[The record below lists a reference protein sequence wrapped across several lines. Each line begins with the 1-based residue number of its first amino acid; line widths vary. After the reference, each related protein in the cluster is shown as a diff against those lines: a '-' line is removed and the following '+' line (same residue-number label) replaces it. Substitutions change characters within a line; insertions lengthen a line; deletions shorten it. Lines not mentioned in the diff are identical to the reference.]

1 MIDIIPDL
9 KTHRAG
15 VGTCGILVGALVLLA
30 ACGTTE
36 PRPATPIAIHLRSSA
51 STSSASSP
59 SAPLQLTSVRL
70 VVTTASLGSGE
81 QFGCVDCQGNVEDV
95 PATPKLVT
103 VPLNG
108 GSIFL
113 ATEQA
118 APGLYSQAEISVEQ
132 PGATTLAGTSNWPA
146 GATMLIEG
154 TYNTVP
160 FRLPLSIVGSFRE
173 SLQPPLNVPAS
184 GTSATTAITITLPIA
199 GWFQANGVALNP
211 GVAADRAVIEANARR
226 NFQPLEAASPE
237 R

>member
-1 MIDIIPDL
+1 MIHILQDL
-9 KTHRAG
+9 KTYHAG
-15 VGTCGILVGALVLLA
+15 AGASGILVGALVLLA

-36 PRPATPIAIHLRSSA
+36 PRSATPVAIHLRSSA

-59 SAPLQLTSVRL
+59 AAPLQLTSVRL
-70 VVTTASLGSGE
+70 VASTASLGSGD

-95 PATPKLVT
+95 PATPRLVT
-103 VPLNG
+103 VPNG

-118 APGLYSQAEISVEQ
+118 APGLYSQAEISLEQ
-132 PGATTLAGTSNWPA
+132 PSATTLAGTSNWPA
-146 GATMLIEG
+146 GATILIEG

-160 FRLPLSIVGSFRE
+160 FQLPLSIVGSFRE

-184 GTSATTAITITLPIA
+184 GASATTAITITLPIA
-199 GWFQANGVALNP
+199 SWFQANGVPLNP
-211 GVAADRAVIEANARR
+211 AVPADRAVIEANARR